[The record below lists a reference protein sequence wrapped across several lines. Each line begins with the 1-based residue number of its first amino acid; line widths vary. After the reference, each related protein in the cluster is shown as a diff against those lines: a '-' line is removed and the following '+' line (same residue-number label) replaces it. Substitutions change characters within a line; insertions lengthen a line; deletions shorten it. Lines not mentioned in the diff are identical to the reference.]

1 MRGFTPLLPLYPLM
15 VWTDETLLYINFF
28 AFLAQSSQREILKKM
43 FGPEGEQVHLEWNKL
58 LKIELIIYTLHQILF
73 DNKSEEF
80 AGQCL

>member
-43 FGPEGEQVHLEWNKL
+43 FGPEGEQVHLE
-58 LKIELIIYTLHQILF
+58 
-73 DNKSEEF
+73 
-80 AGQCL
+80 